1 MATQCRGT
9 KTKRINR
16 HKLAVIQAYIII
28 GTLVLIG
35 FIGGLVVG
43 RATAPKKQVTVTETV
58 EVPSYE
64 ADSLPV
70 AEEVTYFDVPLS
82 HSLQRYIYEVCADEN
97 VPVSLIIAMIDQESK
112 FNPEVVSKTG
122 DYGLMQINTINHE
135 WLAEEY
141 RTADMLDPYQNVF
154 CGIKVIGS
162 YIQNYNDY
170 LINCLNGTY
179 DLRDFSFREHS
190 WDDFLTMQTAF
201 SHTISKTVKCKR
213 WEKFIKEVTQNDEDK
228 ADFLQRALGYS
239 MLGMSNEEC
248 MFILHGKTTRNGKS
262 TLLNTIETMLGDYA
276 KVAPVG
282 MICRGDRQKDAE
294 AASPTLAGLKGKR
307 FVTMSE
313 SNEYGKL
320 DEEKIKQLTGGE
332 EISARALYQSAIT
345 FKPQFTLWLSCND
358 LPMVTDKSLFASER
372 IKVVEFNRH
381 FSPEEQDTHLKD
393 ELCEQSSM
401 SGIFMWL
408 VRGYIH
414 YKERG
419 LAMSGSLKSV
429 VTKYERDNDLVLQ
442 FLENRCER
450 VPEESSPTVIKAKD
464 LYNAF
469 KIWAKSEGAY
479 ILSARK
485 FNSEME
491 RHPEWFDRK
500 STSSGYATYCGLKLK
515 EVL

>member
-1 MATQCRGT
+1 
-9 KTKRINR
+9 
-16 HKLAVIQAYIII
+16 
-28 GTLVLIG
+28 
-35 FIGGLVVG
+35 
-43 RATAPKKQVTVTETV
+43 
-58 EVPSYE
+58 
-64 ADSLPV
+64 
-70 AEEVTYFDVPLS
+70 
-82 HSLQRYIYEVCADEN
+82 
-97 VPVSLIIAMIDQESK
+97 
-112 FNPEVVSKTG
+112 
-122 DYGLMQINTINHE
+122 
-135 WLAEEY
+135 
-141 RTADMLDPYQNVF
+141 
-154 CGIKVIGS
+154 
-162 YIQNYNDY
+162 
-170 LINCLNGTY
+170 
-179 DLRDFSFREHS
+179 
-190 WDDFLTMQTAF
+190 MQTAF
-201 SHTISKTVKCKR
+201 KHTISRDVKCER
-213 WEKFIKEVTQNDEDK
+213 WEKFIDEVTQGDKDK

-381 FSPEEQDTHLKD
+381 FTPEEQDTHLKD

-408 VRGYIH
+408 VRGYIR

-419 LAMSGSLKSV
+419 LTMSKELKKV

-450 VPEESSPTVIKAKD
+450 NEATNIKAKD

-469 KIWAKSEGAY
+469 KLWAKSEGAFV
-479 ILSARK
+479 LSARK

-500 STSSGYATYCGLKLK
+500 STSSGFVIYWGLKLK
-515 EVL
+515 EVI

>member
-170 LINCLNGTY
+170 GL
-179 DLRDFSFREHS
+179 
-190 WDDFLTMQTAF
+190 
-201 SHTISKTVKCKR
+201 
-213 WEKFIKEVTQNDEDK
+213 
-228 ADFLQRALGYS
+228 ALMAYN
-239 MLGMSNEEC
+239 M
-248 MFILHGKTTRNGKS
+248 
-262 TLLNTIETMLGDYA
+262 GDYGA
-276 KVAPVG
+276 KKAW
-282 MICRGDRQKDAE
+282 E
-294 AASPTLAGLKGKR
+294 
-307 FVTMSE
+307 
-313 SNEYGKL
+313 N
-320 DEEKIKQLTGGE
+320 
-332 EISARALYQSAIT
+332 
-345 FKPQFTLWLSCND
+345 
-358 LPMVTDKSLFASER
+358 
-372 IKVVEFNRH
+372 
-381 FSPEEQDTHLKD
+381 
-393 ELCEQSSM
+393 
-401 SGIFMWL
+401 GI
-408 VRGYIH
+408 
-414 YKERG
+414 
-419 LAMSGSLKSV
+419 
-429 VTKYERDNDLVLQ
+429 
-442 FLENRCER
+442 
-450 VPEESSPTVIKAKD
+450 
-464 LYNAF
+464 
-469 KIWAKSEGAY
+469 
-479 ILSARK
+479 
-485 FNSEME
+485 
-491 RHPEWFDRK
+491 K
-500 STSSGYATYCGLKLK
+500 STSYSESVLLFCPVNMRPFTPWHLEIDVNKNFEGYNGVSFEKAVNAFEIYNCTDNETGRYTAFYIPVVTVDRFTGETPTAYTLGTVKQYDYSVM
-515 EVL
+515 EG

>member
-1 MATQCRGT
+1 MQELFETRDG
-9 KTKRINR
+9 R
-16 HKLAVIQAYIII
+16 VIMDEDLSSKMY
-28 GTLVLIG
+28 LI
-35 FIGGLVVG
+35 
-43 RATAPKKQVTVTETV
+43 KQYHPEK
-58 EVPSYE
+58 
-64 ADSLPV
+64 
-70 AEEVTYFDVPLS
+70 
-82 HSLQRYIYEVCADEN
+82 ADETSSGFEWSEMGMAN
-97 VPVSLIIAMIDQESK
+97 LFGLLYSHEARYCPEHKSWYTYHEGAWRKDEGAILVSEK
-112 FNPEVVSKTG
+112 
-122 DYGLMQINTINHE
+122 
-135 WLAEEY
+135 
-141 RTADMLDPYQNVF
+141 
-154 CGIKVIGS
+154 IKVQFDS
-162 YIQNYNDY
+162 DPY

-190 WDDFLTMQTAF
+190 WNDFLTMQTAF

-442 FLENRCER
+442 FLDNRCER

>member
-170 LINCLNGTY
+170 CL
-179 DLRDFSFREHS
+179 
-190 WDDFLTMQTAF
+190 
-201 SHTISKTVKCKR
+201 
-213 WEKFIKEVTQNDEDK
+213 
-228 ADFLQRALGYS
+228 ALMAYN
-239 MLGMSNEEC
+239 M
-248 MFILHGKTTRNGKS
+248 
-262 TLLNTIETMLGDYA
+262 GDYGA
-276 KVAPVG
+276 KKAW
-282 MICRGDRQKDAE
+282 E
-294 AASPTLAGLKGKR
+294 
-307 FVTMSE
+307 
-313 SNEYGKL
+313 N
-320 DEEKIKQLTGGE
+320 
-332 EISARALYQSAIT
+332 
-345 FKPQFTLWLSCND
+345 
-358 LPMVTDKSLFASER
+358 
-372 IKVVEFNRH
+372 
-381 FSPEEQDTHLKD
+381 
-393 ELCEQSSM
+393 
-401 SGIFMWL
+401 GI
-408 VRGYIH
+408 
-414 YKERG
+414 
-419 LAMSGSLKSV
+419 
-429 VTKYERDNDLVLQ
+429 
-442 FLENRCER
+442 
-450 VPEESSPTVIKAKD
+450 
-464 LYNAF
+464 
-469 KIWAKSEGAY
+469 
-479 ILSARK
+479 
-485 FNSEME
+485 
-491 RHPEWFDRK
+491 K
-500 STSSGYATYCGLKLK
+500 STSYSESVPRLERLYLTTPQKDYAVVTQSIGRIARTFEGKSDPIAYDFVDDIAYLVKSYKKRCTTYRKNGCYFVK
-515 EVL
+515 EGGTSPCD

>member
-1 MATQCRGT
+1 MSRTFYSEYVNHCLRFYA
-9 KTKRINR
+9 R
-16 HKLAVIQAYIII
+16 HD
-28 GTLVLIG
+28 
-35 FIGGLVVG
+35 
-43 RATAPKKQVTVTETV
+43 RPKFH
-58 EVPSYE
+58 SE
-64 ADSLPV
+64 ADKHNWAACDSALKSFSDNDR
-70 AEEVTYFDVPLS
+70 AML
-82 HSLQRYIYEVCADEN
+82 LYIYRE
-97 VPVSLIIAMIDQESK
+97 
-112 FNPEVVSKTG
+112 G
-122 DYGLMQINTINHE
+122 D
-135 WLAEEY
+135 
-141 RTADMLDPYQNVF
+141 
-154 CGIKVIGS
+154 
-162 YIQNYNDY
+162 
-170 LINCLNGTY
+170 
-179 DLRDFSFREHS
+179 
-190 WDDFLTMQTAF
+190 
-201 SHTISKTVKCKR
+201 
-213 WEKFIKEVTQNDEDK
+213 
-228 ADFLQRALGYS
+228 
-239 MLGMSNEEC
+239 
-248 MFILHGKTTRNGKS
+248 
-262 TLLNTIETMLGDYA
+262 
-276 KVAPVG
+276 
-282 MICRGDRQKDAE
+282 
-294 AASPTLAGLKGKR
+294 TLAGLKGKR

>member
-1 MATQCRGT
+1 MRLISYDCEVFAYDWLVTLKDKETGVYTCIWNDNEALKMALSDDCIYVGFNSKHYDQ
-9 KTKRINR
+9 
-16 HKLAVIQAYIII
+16 YIIKAI
-28 GTLVLIG
+28 AAG
-35 FIGGLVVG
+35 F
-43 RATAPKKQVTVTETV
+43 APEEIKKVN
-58 EVPSYE
+58 
-64 ADSLPV
+64 D
-70 AEEVTYFDVPLS
+70 F
-82 HSLQRYIYEVCADEN
+82 
-97 VPVSLIIAMIDQESK
+97 IIAGGQGWQC
-112 FNPEVVSKTG
+112 P
-122 DYGLMQINTINHE
+122 L
-135 WLAEEY
+135 
-141 RTADMLDPYQNVF
+141 LDGIYFRFSNVD
-154 CGIKVIGS
+154 I
-162 YIQNYNDY
+162 
-170 LINCLNGTY
+170 
-179 DLRDFSFREHS
+179 RD
-190 WDDFLTMQTAF
+190 D
-201 SHTISKTVKCKR
+201 
-213 WEKFIKEVTQNDEDK
+213 
-228 ADFLQRALGYS
+228 
-239 MLGMSNEEC
+239 
-248 MFILHGKTTRNGKS
+248 
-262 TLLNTIETMLGDYA
+262 
-276 KVAPVG
+276 
-282 MICRGDRQKDAE
+282 
-294 AASPTLAGLKGKR
+294 
-307 FVTMSE
+307 
-313 SNEYGKL
+313 
-320 DEEKIKQLTGGE
+320 
-332 EISARALYQSAIT
+332 QSAIT

-464 LYNAF
+464 LYNSF